1 MDTSAQ
7 DIKFLNYLTGTSST
21 NVIEIENNYA
31 DFNKHEKIRVEQ
43 WCKKLCEATSNSI
56 WKKSR
61 NLYAMLLLDQ
71 VLNGKLE
78 KPFNRLPPE
87 ASLPS
92 IKESEVVSSF
102 VKEEI
107 ETLSTIPGYMCTIR

>member
-1 MDTSAQ
+1 
-7 DIKFLNYLTGTSST
+7 LL
-21 NVIEIENNYA
+21 EIENNYT
-31 DFNKHEKIRVEQ
+31 DFNKHQKIRIEQ
-43 WCKKLCEATSNSI
+43 WCKKLCEATTNTL

-71 VLNGKLE
+71 VLNGKLD

-92 IKESEVVSSF
+92 IKESEVVSF
-102 VKEEI
+102 YVNEETEI
-107 ETLSTIPGYMCTIR
+107 VFKVS